1 MSYIVAE
8 NLTKTLFDKT
18 LFDRVTFAVEEGEKV
33 ALVAKNGSGKSTL
46 LRIINGI
53 EPYDDGKITRQN
65 GVSWGFLEQ
74 DPILDETKTL
84 EAEIFESSSPMLA
97 AVRFYEESLKE
108 PTNIEKMAEAHEVMN
123 KHNAWEHE
131 ARIHEILEKLK
142 LDKLIT
148 SIVSTLSGGQR
159 KRLALAKALID
170 NPDFLILDEPTNHL
184 DLEMVDWLETYLKS
198 NKKTLLLVTH
208 DRYFLDRVCNRILEI
223 DRGKIYKH
231 NGNYSYYLDK
241 KGLRHLIE
249 NKDID
254 KARQF
259 LKKEKIW
266 VDRQPQGRQG
276 KSSARVEA
284 YYKLKL
290 EIDNK
295 YKNIVESVELDIAG
309 RRVGGKILELH
320 NLNKQFGNKVILKD
334 FNYSFTKGEKIG
346 IIGKN
351 GVGKSTFLNIIMGI
365 EKIDSGKL
373 VKGET
378 VHLGYYS
385 QHQAEL
391 NDNEKIIDSVK
402 KIAHYVKLSNG
413 QEVSASKLLEKF
425 LFPPSAQQ
433 NLIGKLSGGE
443 RKRVALLQI
452 LMTNPNFL
460 ILDEPTND
468 FDLMTLEVLEE
479 FLKEFK
485 GCLIV
490 ISHDRSFLDEIVDHL
505 FIFKGNGEI
514 QDFPGNYTDYRN
526 SENKAIET
534 LQTAV
539 IVKEKPKST
548 REANEV
554 YKQITKLE
562 RKRTKLVDEVN
573 NAGSNYEKLIELGRQ
588 IKELEHE
595 IEMLN
600 EKWLELSV

>member
-46 LRIINGI
+46 LRIINNL
-53 EPYDDGKITRQN
+53 EPYDDGKITRQK
-65 GVSWGFLEQ
+65 GVNWGFLEQ

-97 AVRFYEESLKE
+97 AVRLYEESLKE
-108 PTNIEKMAEAHEVMN
+108 PADTEKMTAAHELMN
-123 KHNAWEHE
+123 QHNAWKHE

-142 LDKLIT
+142 LDKLVNSKI
-148 SIVSTLSGGQR
+148 STLSGGQR
-159 KRLALAKALID
+159 KRLALAKVLID

-198 NKKTLLLVTH
+198 NKITLLLVTH

-241 KGLRHLIE
+241 KGLRHLTE

-276 KSSARVEA
+276 KATARVEA
-284 YYKLKL
+284 YYKLKS

-320 NLNKQFGNKVILKD
+320 NLNKQFGNKIILKD

-365 EKIDSGKL
+365 EKIDSGKI

-378 VHLGYYS
+378 ILLGYYS

-413 QEVSASKLLEKF
+413 QEISASKLLEKF
-425 LFPPSAQQ
+425 LFAPSAQQ

-490 ISHDRSFLDEIVDHL
+490 ISHDRNFLDEIVDHL
-505 FIFKGNGEI
+505 FIFKGNGVI
-514 QDFPGNYTDYRN
+514 QDFPGNYTDYRD
-526 SENKAIET
+526 SENQAIET
-534 LQTAV
+534 LQTSV
-539 IVKEKPKST
+539 VLKEKPKST

-562 RKRTKLVDEVN
+562 RKRAKLLDEVN